1 MAGNV
6 AKFGQN
12 PKLGRKLL
20 ATGDRLL
27 VEAAPHDR
35 VWGIGYAEAHALS
48 NREHWGENRLGKALM
63 VVRAQ
68 LQREQ
73 STGTSTDLGPSQ

>member
-20 ATGDRLL
+20 ATRDRLL
-27 VEAAPHDR
+27 VEAASRDQI
-35 VWGIGYAEAHALS
+35 WGIGYTAKHAMLH
-48 NREHWGENRLGKALM
+48 RKHWGENRLGEALM
-63 VVRAQ
+63 MVRVR
-68 LQREQ
+68 LRREETIGI
-73 STGTSTDLGPSQ
+73 SPDRW